1 MIQLNHKH
9 YHVPGI
15 MAASAQGSHAP
26 QAVSSG
32 VGDVSLGTPWPLNG
46 CVKVGQLTESFTVAL
61 MLQCV
66 GEHSLNLDASL
77 SQVSKKFTRDN
88 GRLRLIVEEYNQL
101 KPVTI
106 RDLLQHTSGL
116 PSYEQT
122 SAYVYR
128 MSKNPRKVWQMEAY
142 LDLITGADVEY
153 CYGYWKAK
161 RGVHALSATNY
172 LLAGLVLEAVTGYQ
186 VSELMAQLFEQHGLA
201 DSSYSANGRIE
212 EARLAQLVHGYLP
225 VSFPYADIFT
235 SLPVLS
241 YNDSREL
248 RAYDVTGAYN
258 LNGLAGMAALSSVID
273 LVQWMRILWREQYF
287 GDPMPVFFA
296 KPVPIHRDGNKRLGE
311 FGMGFRRAKL
321 YPYGE
326 LVWAK
331 GRVYG
336 YEALMGY
343 SLDKDI
349 TFALAVNSNRSPLRV
364 LTGSEM
370 VDDFLTQLL
379 GT

>member
-15 MAASAQGSHAP
+15 MVACAQGANAP

-32 VGDVSLGTPWPLNG
+32 LGNVSLAAPWPLDG
-46 CVKVGQLTESFTVAL
+46 RVKVGQLTESFTAAL
-61 MLQCV
+61 MLACV
-66 GEHSLNLDASL
+66 KEHGLDLDSSLL
-77 SQVSKKFTRDN
+77 QVSKKFARDN

-116 PSYEQT
+116 PSYDQT
-122 SAYVYR
+122 TAYVYR
-128 MSKNPRKVWQMEAY
+128 MSKNPKKVWQMEAY

-153 CYGYWKAK
+153 CYGYWKAR
-161 RGVHALSATNY
+161 RGVHALSGTNY
-172 LLAGLVLEAVTGYQ
+172 LLAGLALEAITGCQ
-186 VSELMAQLFEQHGLA
+186 VSELMGQLFEQHGLA
-201 DSSYSANGRIE
+201 NTSYAANGLIKKE
-212 EARLAQLVHGYLP
+212 NQNSLVHGYLP
-225 VSFPYADIFT
+225 ISFPYADIFT
-235 SLPVLS
+235 SLPVIA
-241 YNDSREL
+241 YNDSKEL
-248 RAYDVTGAYN
+248 RAYDVTAAYN
-258 LNGLAGMAALSSVID
+258 LNGLAGMAAVSSIMD
-273 LVQWMRILWREQYF
+273 MVQWMRILWREQYY
-287 GDPMPVFFA
+287 GDPESTFFA
-296 KPVPIHRDGNKRLGE
+296 KPASIHRDGNKKLGE

-321 YPYGE
+321 YPYGD

-336 YEALMGY
+336 YEVLMGY
-343 SLDKDI
+343 SLDKDV

-370 VDDFLTQLL
+370 VDDLLEQLL
-379 GT
+379 S